1 MNNTEVN
8 SNNGPQPDVVR
19 GRVPR
24 WLHVGGVQ
32 LLGGE
37 PTVKRTVLGLA
48 EPGCT
53 SPLGPAGA
61 SGVGNNPVCY
71 YDVHVL
77 GEKKRKKTRI
87 KLSLQSSGLTDLCPW
102 VSPCSGYLC
111 CLDRPVRPE

>member
-1 MNNTEVN
+1 M
-8 SNNGPQPDVVR
+8 R

-77 GEKKRKKTRI
+77 GEKKKKKDKNQTVFAE
-87 KLSLQSSGLTDLCPW
+87 QWTD
-102 VSPCSGYLC
+102 
-111 CLDRPVRPE
+111 